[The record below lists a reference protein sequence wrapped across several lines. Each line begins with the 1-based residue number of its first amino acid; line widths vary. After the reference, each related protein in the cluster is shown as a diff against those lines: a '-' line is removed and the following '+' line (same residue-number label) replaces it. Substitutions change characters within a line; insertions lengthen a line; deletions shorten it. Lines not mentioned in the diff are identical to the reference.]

1 MNTAELM
8 EFLKANLVWVVM
20 ALVSGGMLLWP
31 VIRGRTSGP
40 SLSPLEAT
48 LMINRE
54 DAMVLDVREP
64 AEWSKGHI
72 PNARHIPLGQIEQR
86 IGELDK
92 FKAKPI
98 IVSCATGSRS
108 SSVCGTLRK
117 AGFEKVFNL
126 AGGLPAW
133 EQAGQPL
140 TTR

>member
-1 MNTAELM
+1 MQFM
-8 EFLKANLVWVVM
+8 DFIKANLTWVVM
-20 ALVSGGMLLWP
+20 AIVSGGMLLWP
-31 VIRGRTSGP
+31 LIRNRSSGA
-40 SLSPLEAT
+40 SVSPLEAT
-48 LMINRE
+48 LLINRE

-72 PNARHIPLGQIEQR
+72 PNARHIPLGQVAQR

-92 FKAKPI
+92 FKSKPI

-108 SSVCGTLRK
+108 GSVCGTLRK

-133 EQAGQPL
+133 EQAGQPV

>member
-1 MNTAELM
+1 M
-8 EFLKANLVWVVM
+8 EFVKANLVWVVM
-20 ALVSGGMLLWP
+20 AIVSGGMLLWP
-31 VIRGRTSGP
+31 LIRSRLSGS

-72 PNARHIPLGQIEQR
+72 PNARHIPIGQIEKR
-86 IGELDK
+86 LAELDK

-108 SSVCGTLRK
+108 GSACATLRK
-117 AGFEKVFNL
+117 AGFEKVFSL

>member
-1 MNTAELM
+1 MQFM
-8 EFLKANLVWVVM
+8 EFIKANLTWVVM
-20 ALVSGGMLLWP
+20 AIVSGGALLWP
-31 VIRGRTSGP
+31 LIRNRSSGA

-48 LMINRE
+48 LKINRE
-54 DAMVLDVREP
+54 DAIVLDVREP
-64 AEWSKGHI
+64 AEWAKGHI
-72 PNARHIPLGQIEQR
+72 PNAKHIPLGQIEKR
-86 IGELDK
+86 LAELDK

-108 SSVCGTLRK
+108 GSVCGTLRK

-140 TTR
+140 ITR

>member
-1 MNTAELM
+1 MNQIQLM
-8 EFLKANLVWVVM
+8 EFFKANLIWLVM

-31 VIRGRTSGP
+31 LIRYRSGAA

-54 DAMVLDVREP
+54 DAVVLDVREP

-86 IGELDK
+86 LGELDK

-117 AGFEKVFNL
+117 AGFDRVFNL

>member
-1 MNTAELM
+1 MD
-8 EFLKANLVWVVM
+8 FLKANLIWVIT
-20 ALVSGGMLLWP
+20 ALVSGAMLLWP
-31 VIRGRTSGP
+31 LIRNRSSGA

-54 DAMVLDVREP
+54 DAIVLDVREP

-72 PNARHIPLGQIEQR
+72 PNARHIPLGQIEKR
-86 IGELDK
+86 LAELNK

-98 IVSCATGSRS
+98 IVSCATGSRAG
-108 SSVCGTLRK
+108 SVCSTLRK

>member
-1 MNTAELM
+1 MD
-8 EFLKANLVWVVM
+8 FIKANLTWVVM
-20 ALVSGGMLLWP
+20 AIVSGGMLLWP
-31 VIRGRTSGP
+31 LIRNRSSGA
-40 SLSPLEAT
+40 SVSPLEAT
-48 LMINRE
+48 LLINRE

-72 PNARHIPLGQIEQR
+72 PNARHIPLGQVAQR

-92 FKAKPI
+92 FKSKPI

-108 SSVCGTLRK
+108 GSVCGTLRK

-133 EQAGQPL
+133 EQAGQPV

>member
-1 MNTAELM
+1 M
-8 EFLKANLVWVVM
+8 EFIKTNLTWLVM
-20 ALVSGGMLLWP
+20 AIVSGGMLLWP
-31 VIRGRTSGP
+31 LIRNRSSGP
-40 SLSPLEAT
+40 SVSPLEAT
-48 LMINRE
+48 LLINRE
-54 DAMVLDVREP
+54 DALVLDVREP

-86 IGELDK
+86 LAELDK

-108 SSVCGTLRK
+108 SSVCGALRK

-133 EQAGQPL
+133 EQAGQPV

>member
-1 MNTAELM
+1 
-8 EFLKANLVWVVM
+8 M
-20 ALVSGGMLLWP
+20 AVVSGGMLLWP
-31 VIRGRTSGP
+31 LIRNRSSGA
-40 SLSPLEAT
+40 SLTPLEAT
-48 LMINRE
+48 LMINRD

-72 PNARHIPLGQIEQR
+72 PNARHIPVGQVEQR
-86 IGELDK
+86 LGELER
-92 FKAKPI
+92 FKNKPI
-98 IVSCATGSRS
+98 IVSCATGARS

-117 AGFEKVFNL
+117 AGFEKVFSL

>member
-1 MNTAELM
+1 M
-8 EFLKANLVWVVM
+8 EFIKANLTWVVM
-20 ALVSGGMLLWP
+20 AIVSGGALLWP
-31 VIRGRTSGP
+31 LIRNRSSGA

-48 LMINRE
+48 LKINRE
-54 DAMVLDVREP
+54 DAIVLDVREP
-64 AEWSKGHI
+64 AEWAKGHI
-72 PNARHIPLGQIEQR
+72 PNAKHIPLGQIEKR
-86 IGELDK
+86 LAELDK

-108 SSVCGTLRK
+108 GSVCGTLRK

-140 TTR
+140 ITR